1 MTGHTTTHPHHHQKL
16 NVDNISAV
24 TGLIWTKKGRIL
36 GPFWTNFP
44 RKKNFPEKKNFPT
57 KRFPPLKIFPKKR
70 KFPRKK
76 NFPGKKFPKKRISPP
91 PKIFFSRQSKVKAGS
106 KEGQGK
112 VKVRSREC
120 MHNLNRNY
128 NLMGFETIEI
138 NLVIW
143 TFWFS
148 AS

>member
-1 MTGHTTTHPHHHQKL
+1 MST
-16 NVDNISAV
+16 ISQLLLAWF
-24 TGLIWTKKGRIL
+24 GPKKVESWD
-36 GPFWTNFP
+36 PFEQIFP
-44 RKKNFPEKKNFPT
+44 EKKFFPEKKNFPT
-57 KRFPPLKIFPKKR
+57 KKFPPLK
-70 KFPRKK
+70 
-76 NFPGKKFPKKRISPP
+76 NFPEKKKISPKKKFPWKKIPQKENIPPP